1 MDTMSF
7 VLGLLV
13 GVVGG
18 IFLLLIVFYL
28 LAKPHFLK
36 AKKQKEVTDAFM
48 EQWVKNIADQSHT
61 DKFGGG
67 NS

>member
-1 MDTMSF
+1 MDTISF
-7 VLGLLV
+7 VLGIMV

-18 IFLLLIVFYL
+18 ILLLHGIFYL
-28 LAKPHFLK
+28 LAKPHFMT
-36 AKKQKEVTDAFM
+36 AKKQKEQTDAFM
-48 EQWVKNIADQSHT
+48 QQWMKNIADQSHA